1 MNRWARTLADAWR
14 RRAPQRTAALC
25 VPPATSA
32 DPVAQYRRSEA
43 FAEDLSE
50 LLTAAPQVLKQK
62 TRRLSRSLR

>member
-1 MNRWARTLADAWR
+1 
-14 RRAPQRTAALC
+14 